1 MFDKTSFLEKI
12 VLVTGGGSG
21 IGQATAFAF
30 AKAGALVIVAGRRA
44 SEGEAT
50 AQQIREVGGKGYFLQ
65 TDVTSEVAVKALVN
79 SIVEAYG
86 RLDAAFNNAG
96 SEGRPGPLIDT
107 NEQAFDDT
115 INANLKSVWL
125 CMKYEIQQMRRQG
138 HGSIVNNASTIG
150 HVGAPNMAIYAATK
164 HAVVGLTQSAAL
176 EYATDGVRI
185 NAVSPG
191 AVETAMGARVLGDV
205 ETFRRIQ
212 APAHPMQRVGLPQ
225 EVAEA
230 VLFLCSDGASFITGQ
245 SLSVDGGYLAQ

>member
-1 MFDKTSFLEKI
+1 MFDKTSFTEKV

-21 IGQATAFAF
+21 IGQATALAF
-30 AKAGALVIVAGRRA
+30 AKAGAVVIVAGRRVA
-44 SEGEAT
+44 EGEAT
-50 AQQIREVGGKGYFLQ
+50 VQQIREAGGKGYFLQ
-65 TDVTSEVAVKALVN
+65 ADVTSEAAVKALVN
-79 SIVEAYG
+79 NIVETHG

-96 SEGRPGPLIDT
+96 SEGHPGLLIDAD
-107 NEQAFDDT
+107 EQAFDHT
-115 INANLKSVWL
+115 IDANLKSVWL

-138 HGSIVNNASTIG
+138 HGSIVNNASTVG
-150 HVGAPNMAIYAATK
+150 HVGAANMAIYSATK

-176 EYATDGVRI
+176 EYATEGVRV

-191 AVETAMGARVLGDV
+191 AIETAMVVRVLGDI
-205 ETFRRIQ
+205 ETFREVQ
-212 APAHPMQRVGLPQ
+212 APAHPMQRVGFPA